1 MVICSFIIEFQE
13 EVKMKVMLAT
23 KGPTLDSEIDDR
35 FARAAYFL
43 IYDDKTQHLDVIEN
57 SEELSHGAGP
67 KAVQI
72 AIDNACCC
80 ILSAIPGE
88 NAIKAIKAAGIE
100 VYEAVGLNAN
110 QAIEKLKANQLK
122 KL

>member
-1 MVICSFIIEFQE
+1 
-13 EVKMKVMLAT
+13 MKVMLAT
-23 KGPTLDSEIDDR
+23 KGPTLKSQIDDR

-43 IYDDKTQHLDVIEN
+43 IYDDETQHLDVIEN

-67 KAVQI
+67 KAAQI

-80 ILSAIPGE
+80 LLSAIPGE

-100 VYEAVGLNAN
+100 VYEAAGLSAN
-110 QAIEKLKANQLK
+110 EALEKLKANQLK

>member
-1 MVICSFIIEFQE
+1 
-13 EVKMKVMLAT
+13 MKVMLAT
-23 KGPTLDSEIDDR
+23 KGPNMDSEIDDR

-43 IYDDKTQHLDVIEN
+43 IYDDETKHLDVIEN
-57 SEELSHGAGP
+57 IVDVSHGAGP

-80 ILSAIPGE
+80 LMSAIPGE

-100 VYEAVGLNAN
+100 VYEAVGLSASV
-110 QAIEKLKANQLK
+110 AIDKLKANQLK